1 MEELAHLRPEN
12 CALLVVDIQER
23 LMPVI
28 SGREE
33 VVRNSTLLMK
43 AAGVMKMPILATTQY
58 AARIGDL
65 LPEITADLG
74 GVTPLDKI
82 EFDCFANQPISC
94 KVGELPKEINTL
106 IVCGV
111 ETHICI
117 YQTVLGALKAGY
129 RVWVPVDA
137 VSSRAVLNHESG
149 LARIKEIGATVGNTE
164 MIIYDLLHRAGSAE
178 FKELLPHLK

>member
-1 MEELAHLRPEN
+1 MEELAHLRPED

-28 SGREE
+28 SGREG
-33 VVRNSTLLMK
+33 VVRNSVLLMK
-43 AAGVMKMPILATTQY
+43 AAGVMNIPILATTQY
-58 AARIGDL
+58 SARIGDL
-65 LPEITADLG
+65 LPEITAELG
-74 GVTPLDKI
+74 GVTPFDKM
-82 EFDCFANQPISC
+82 EFDCFANQLISE
-94 KVGELPKEINTL
+94 KVKELPKETNTL

-137 VSSRAVLNHESG
+137 VSSRAVVNYESG
-149 LARIKEIGATVGNTE
+149 LARIKEIGAIVANTE
-164 MIIYDLLHRAGSAE
+164 MIIYDLLHRAGTAE
-178 FKELLPHLK
+178 FKALLPYLK